1 MNEWIKA
8 FVLRNDSSLHFFNP
22 LFTFLFP
29 ALDAAGWRGL
39 HFKGGEPRPGPEVTA
54 CGLPRLGQGVWAC
67 PGDEEQRSHVPPLPA
82 MLPSLTPA
90 PAPDLM
96 HFSSYYSDCAFTV
109 ENQKRLEETPILLSP
124 CSQRQVESCDIV
136 RVPWDLWCPGYW
148 DAKEWETR
156 KAYIWGVKGIITSK
170 TLENLWRFPGSSP
183 ESSNSLRFWTQKS
196 VFSWWFRSYF

>member
-1 MNEWIKA
+1 M
-8 FVLRNDSSLHFFNP
+8 
-22 LFTFLFP
+22 
-29 ALDAAGWRGL
+29 
-39 HFKGGEPRPGPEVTA
+39 TA

-124 CSQRQVESCDIV
+124 CSQRQVEGYDIV
-136 RVPWDLWCPGYW
+136 RVP
-148 DAKEWETR
+148 
-156 KAYIWGVKGIITSK
+156 
-170 TLENLWRFPGSSP
+170 
-183 ESSNSLRFWTQKS
+183 
-196 VFSWWFRSYF
+196 